1 MNIKDTILEEAIK
14 LFQQEGIEA
23 NSEDAI
29 RQKLDI
35 SQATYNGL
43 FANKESLVRQAI
55 EHDMKVQEEFQK
67 QLLNKAESSVD
78 EILILIQN
86 GIKNMQETNP
96 VYISDLIQHYP
107 RVWEICLEYLNSQ
120 SYYQL
125 YDILNRGVQAGDF
138 RKDLNLQL
146 VTKIMLEM
154 VSLMLNPQTFPPDKF
169 NLAEVYRSIY
179 LYYIRGLCTDSGAKN
194 AETYFAKLSI

>member
-1 MNIKDTILEEAIK
+1 MNITHTILEEAIK
-14 LFQQEGIEA
+14 LFQKEGIES
-23 NSEDAI
+23 NSEEAI

-35 SQATYNGL
+35 SQATYKEL
-43 FANKESLVRQAI
+43 FNNKEHLVRQAI
-55 EHDMKVQEEFQK
+55 EHDMKIQEEFQ
-67 QLLNKAESSVD
+67 QLLLKNAESSVD

-107 RVWEICLEYLNSQ
+107 RVWGMCLEYLNSN
-120 SYYQL
+120 SYHQL

-154 VSLMLNPQTFPPDKF
+154 VSLLLNPQTFPPDKF

-179 LYYIRGLCTDSGAKN
+179 LYYIRGLCTEAGAKN

>member
-14 LFQQEGIEA
+14 LFQKEGIEA
-23 NSEDAI
+23 NSEEAI

-43 FANKESLVRQAI
+43 FANKEDLVKQAI
-55 EHDMKVQEEFQK
+55 EHDMQVQEEFQK
-67 QLLNKAESSVD
+67 KILKNAESSVD

-107 RVWEICLEYLNSQ
+107 RVWKICLEYLNSR

>member
-14 LFQQEGIEA
+14 LFQKEGIEA
-23 NSEDAI
+23 NSEEAI

-43 FANKESLVRQAI
+43 FANKEDLVKQAI
-55 EHDMKVQEEFQK
+55 EHDMQVQEEFQK
-67 QLLNKAESSVD
+67 KILKNAESSVD

-107 RVWEICLEYLNSQ
+107 RVWKICLEYLNSR

-125 YDILNRGVQAGDF
+125 YDILNRGVQAVDF

-154 VSLMLNPQTFPPDKF
+154 VSLLLNPQTFPPDKF

-179 LYYIRGLCTDSGAKN
+179 LYFIRGLCTDSGAKN
-194 AETYFAKLSI
+194 AETYFSKLSI